1 LLKILFG
8 EMRERK
14 VVVGCF
20 GKGERRDVTG
30 LCWQW
35 HREEDEL
42 PSS

>member
-20 GKGERRDVTG
+20 GKR
-30 LCWQW
+30 
-35 HREEDEL
+35 REERCDWAVL
-42 PSS
+42 VVAS